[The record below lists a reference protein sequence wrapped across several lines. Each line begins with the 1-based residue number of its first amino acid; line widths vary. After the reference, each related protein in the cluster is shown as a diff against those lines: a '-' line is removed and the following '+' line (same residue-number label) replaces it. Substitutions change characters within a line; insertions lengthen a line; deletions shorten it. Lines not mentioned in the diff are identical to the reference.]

1 MFARVFLEVCPS
13 AMLQWTS
20 VKSKTK
26 RKHQLRE
33 AAAVM
38 TLAVAHKNRC
48 VRRAL
53 SQVRHRL
60 IVDGGPGAEGRVL
73 RSNAPSL

>member
-1 MFARVFLEVCPS
+1 MSVP
-13 AMLQWTS
+13 MLRWTS

>member
-1 MFARVFLEVCPS
+1 MSVP
-13 AMLQWTS
+13 MLKWTS